1 MCCSPPY
8 VDDCGVDRAGQHGH
22 HTPGASAPPS
32 QTKPLPLGLVMCGL
46 EITPPPLTLTLT
58 LTRYYCARAYLM
70 ASVCGECVRIFDK

>member
-8 VDDCGVDRAGQHGH
+8 VDDCGVDRAGLHGY

-46 EITPPPLTLTLT
+46 EIIPPPLTLTLT
-58 LTRYYCARAYLM
+58 LTLTLALTLTLTLTLCH
-70 ASVCGECVRIFDK
+70 